1 MQILAT
7 TESEKRLSVEQLQ
20 PGIFIRLEASW
31 FEHPFL
37 FSSIKIKKLEQIE
50 ALKKAGI
57 TEVIYIPEKSDSL
70 PLPLTAPPGKASPP
84 PKPAT
89 PAKEDPVLKLLW
101 QIKKDRMEKLK
112 ENQENLRK
120 CTQDYNDTVKNIP
133 NIMEQIIGGSQEAV
147 NASRT
152 LIAKMAGKFINKG
165 ESFVHLMAIKET
177 EESIYY
183 HSLNAAVLAL
193 MIGAKAGFSPT
204 EMRDLGLGVLLHDIG
219 KSRIDNKVLKKI
231 EPLTKAEQNL
241 LRLHP
246 QYGVEIAAKNN
257 GFPKSAALVILQHH
271 EQCDGSGYPQR
282 HQRAKISKL
291 ARVANIVNVYDNLCN
306 NVDHTKAMNPYQAL
320 AFMYSRC
327 KKRLDPE
334 FLTLFIRSLGV
345 YPPGTVVELSN
356 GIIALVV
363 SVNPQNPM
371 KPSLMLYDPDIPKNE
386 AVAVEMEDL
395 MDLTV
400 EKSLR
405 FEDLPGEVLDY
416 FNYSGKANYFVE
428 QVEGGDKSA

>member
-1 MQILAT
+1 MAT
-7 TESEKRLSVEQLQ
+7 TESEKRIKIDQLR
-20 PGIFIRLEASW
+20 PGIFIRLQASW

-37 FSSIKIKKLEQIE
+37 FNSLKIKNLGQIE

-57 TEVIYIPEKSDSL
+57 TEVFYIPQKSDSL
-70 PLPLTAPPGKASPP
+70 PLPLNEPQGKASPP

-89 PAKEDPVLKLLW
+89 PPQEDPVVKLLW

-120 CTQDYNDTVKNIP
+120 CTKDYNATVKDIP
-133 NIMEQIIGGSQEAV
+133 GIMEKIIGGSQEAV
-147 NASRT
+147 SNART

-165 ESFVHLMAIKET
+165 DSFVHLMAIKET

-183 HSLNAAVLAL
+183 HSLNASVLAL
-193 MIGAKAGFSPT
+193 MLGAKAGFSPS

-219 KSRIDNKVLKKI
+219 KSRIDNKVLKKV
-231 EPLTKAEQNL
+231 EPLSKAEQNL
-241 LRLHP
+241 IRLHP
-246 QYGVEIAAKNN
+246 QYGVEIVAKSND
-257 GFPKSAALVILQHH
+257 FPKNAAMIILQHH
-271 EQCDGSGYPQR
+271 EQCDGSGYPQHR
-282 HQRAKISKL
+282 TREKISKL

-306 NVDHTKAMNPYQAL
+306 NIDPAKAMNPYQAL
-320 AFMYSRC
+320 SYMYSRC
-327 KKRLDPE
+327 KKGLDLE
-334 FLTLFIRSLGV
+334 LLTLFIRSLGV
-345 YPPGTVVELSN
+345 YPPGTVVMLSN
-356 GIIALVV
+356 GIIALIV

-405 FEDLPGEVLDY
+405 FEDLPAEVCDY

-428 QVEGGDKSA
+428 QVKEGDKSA